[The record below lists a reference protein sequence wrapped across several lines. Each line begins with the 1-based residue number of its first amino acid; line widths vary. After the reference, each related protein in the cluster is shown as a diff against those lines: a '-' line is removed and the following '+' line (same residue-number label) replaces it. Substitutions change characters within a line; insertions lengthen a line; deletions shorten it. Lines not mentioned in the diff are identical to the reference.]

1 MAYEIGRKFLV
12 RDESWRASAQSVTT
26 IRQAYLARN
35 EAISLRIRIKNNTRA
50 TLTIKSAAAKIGR
63 QEFEYEIPLEHA
75 AALFELR
82 EGGVVEKLRY
92 ELPQAEL
99 IWEVDVFQG
108 ENEGLVIAE
117 IELRRE
123 DEAFERPK
131 WLGQEI
137 TLDWRYSNASLA
149 ISPFRKSPRSFLPSA
164 ARHSDDGEGAQ

>member
-1 MAYEIGRKFLV
+1 MAYEIERKFLV

-75 AALFELR
+75 AALFELL

-92 ELPQAEL
+92 ELPKL
-99 IWEVDVFQG
+99 
-108 ENEGLVIAE
+108 
-117 IELRRE
+117 
-123 DEAFERPK
+123 
-131 WLGQEI
+131 
-137 TLDWRYSNASLA
+137 S
-149 ISPFRKSPRSFLPSA
+149 
-164 ARHSDDGEGAQ
+164 